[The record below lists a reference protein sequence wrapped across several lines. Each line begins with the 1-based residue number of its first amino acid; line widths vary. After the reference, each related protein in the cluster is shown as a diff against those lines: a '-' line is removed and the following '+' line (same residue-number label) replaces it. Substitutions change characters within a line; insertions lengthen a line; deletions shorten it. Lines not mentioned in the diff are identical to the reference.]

1 MGLLNVK
8 SEEISRLQTA
18 LDFERSNNKTLTSTI
33 KGLEDTLASV
43 QSLSN
48 QPSSDAIALAVLQ
61 AQRAED
67 QVLWDTERAE
77 LVAARDESIRAKAS
91 TETDRD
97 FFRDQYAQASGYVSS
112 VRGENVE
119 LEQRALVAEGKAKDG
134 VGMIKAMFEGQIK
147 TLQGDLAKWKGIA
160 ELLQEKDR
168 KTGDEIRRK
177 AAEEPELRAKYVES
191 LREIKQ
197 LEGVVFELST
207 ERNTLKLQLDNF
219 GEQAEGTINGK
230 RTSPF
235 LQPNGFDAAQGD
247 ELVYRC
253 LWRPGRDSDPC
264 LTIFS
269 SPEVRLCG
277 CLERKDIC

>member
-8 SEEISRLQTA
+8 SEEISRLQIA

-43 QSLSN
+43 QPLSN
-48 QPSSDAIALAVLQ
+48 QSSSDAIALADLQ
-61 AQRAED
+61 TQRTEER
-67 QVLWDTERAE
+67 VLWDTERTE

-91 TETDRD
+91 AETDRD

-112 VRGENVE
+112 VRSENVE

-147 TLQGDLAKWKGIA
+147 TLQEDLAKWKGIA
-160 ELLQEKDR
+160 ELLQERDR
-168 KTGDEIRRK
+168 RTGDEIRRR
-177 AAEEPELRAKYVES
+177 AAEEPETRAKYVES
-191 LREIKQ
+191 LWEIKQ

-207 ERNTLKLQLDNF
+207 ERNTLKLQLENF
-219 GEQAEGTINGK
+219 REQAEETIDGK

-235 LQPNGFDAAQGD
+235 LRSNDVDAARGN

-264 LTIFS
+264 LTLFS
-269 SPEVRLCG
+269 SLEVRLCG
-277 CLERKDIC
+277 CLECKDIH